1 MGKQKCH
8 LLHTEHEKGIAL
20 ITALLLLVLMSA
32 LAVAVVYKVNYEQ
45 HLQGTDSGNNVAFY
59 GAEAG
64 MEKMVADLNALYKA
78 QAAPGCNDIAKL
90 YQSAQEPSSS
100 DVGVGYSQYTIT
112 LPDGTD
118 LSSCTVPPSRV
129 QAISQGPNAGL
140 QAQVVPLR
148 MSVAALTPAGESVA
162 WCGRLKLPESRF
174 SSSEFFQK
182 ATSASFPALTSTS
195 AGAFTLTGT
204 YSWPRVRAR
213 PCGSIPLFALPK
225 MWCGINWQM
234 VRTRTRK
241 IEPER

>member
-1 MGKQKCH
+1 MGKQKCY

-118 LSSCTVPPSRV
+118 LSSCTVPPY
-129 QAISQGPNAGL
+129 AG
-140 QAQVVPLR
+140 
-148 MSVAALTPAGESVA
+148 AGNLA
-162 WCGRLKLPESRF
+162 RTKCRT
-174 SSSEFFQK
+174 
-182 ATSASFPALTSTS
+182 AS
-195 AGAFTLTGT
+195 AGCALKNVGRRANAP
-204 YSWPRVRAR
+204 WRVGCHGSAGRSCPNPGFPVRSFLRKR
-213 PCGSIPLFALPK
+213 P
-225 MWCGINWQM
+225 
-234 VRTRTRK
+234 
-241 IEPER
+241 